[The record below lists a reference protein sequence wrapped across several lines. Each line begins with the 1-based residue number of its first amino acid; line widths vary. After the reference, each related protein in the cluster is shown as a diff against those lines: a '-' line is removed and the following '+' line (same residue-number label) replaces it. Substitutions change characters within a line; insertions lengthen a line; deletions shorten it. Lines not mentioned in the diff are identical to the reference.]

1 MLPKPSRGLIASTP
15 EEAKLV
21 SNMVA
26 TTAARVGDAV
36 EVKGLPGKPAKRG
49 QIVEV
54 LGAGEHVHF
63 RVRWEDEHESLLFP
77 TTEGGTLIHRPTHD
91 RNP

>member
-1 MLPKPSRGLIASTP
+1 MSESVT
-15 EEAKLV
+15 
-21 SNMVA
+21 

-36 EVKGLPGKPAKRG
+36 EVKGLPGNSAKRG

-77 TTEGGTLIHRPTHD
+77 ATEGGTRIHRPAS
-91 RNP
+91 